1 MKKLIFIQDEDNNV
15 KVYTSKF
22 NLIGKIIFNK
32 IKMLWVWQNIPS
44 RYLTLCRLNEV
55 AGYMKRLEKKKPEGL
70 QK

>member
-22 NLIGKIIFNK
+22 SLIGY
-32 IKMLWVWQNIPS
+32 IKFSDEAKLWTWQNIPQ

-70 QK
+70 K